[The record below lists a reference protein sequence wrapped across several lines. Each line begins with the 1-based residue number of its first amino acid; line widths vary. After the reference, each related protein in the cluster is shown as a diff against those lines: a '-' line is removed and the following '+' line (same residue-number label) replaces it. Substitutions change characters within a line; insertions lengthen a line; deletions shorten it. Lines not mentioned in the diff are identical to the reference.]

1 MPAVKVVL
9 HKSKETKGTWQYKE
23 EDEGRQVRQIY
34 LAKEQV
40 KELGEPESIEVSG
53 ARQDIRRL
61 PPRARRHYIRRG
73 LEPFGSVCGVGYRHG
88 SR

>member
-40 KELGEPESIEVSG
+40 KELGEPESIEVTVK
-53 ARQDIRRL
+53 A
-61 PPRARRHYIRRG
+61 
-73 LEPFGSVCGVGYRHG
+73 VK
-88 SR
+88 